1 MPKPV
6 EHGTYVIERT
16 FPADIS
22 RVFQAFADPAQKA
35 AWFSVPG
42 GTHSLDFRPGG
53 HEVTTRPTPIDSPMK
68 GAPLTNH
75 TCYQDIQPDERI
87 VFAYTMSVGDLRIS
101 ASLVTI
107 QFLATADGT
116 SLVYT
121 EQAAFFPWS
130 DGLAIRRAGW
140 ESILDTLGK
149 FLQGHQS

>member
-6 EHGTYVIERT
+6 EHATYVIERN
-16 FPADIS
+16 FPTDPAT
-22 RVFQAFADPAQKA
+22 VFLAFADPAKKA
-35 AWFSVPG
+35 AWFSAPE

-101 ASLVTI
+101 ASLVTV
-107 QFLATADGT
+107 QFVPTADGT
-116 SLVYT
+116 SLIFT

-140 ESILDTLGK
+140 EAILETLGK
-149 FLQGHQS
+149 FLQAHKS